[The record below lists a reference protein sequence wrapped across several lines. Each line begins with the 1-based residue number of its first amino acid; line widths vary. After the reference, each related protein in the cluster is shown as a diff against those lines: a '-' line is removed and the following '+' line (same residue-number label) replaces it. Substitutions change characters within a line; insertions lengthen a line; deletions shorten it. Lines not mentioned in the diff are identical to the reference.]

1 DQDEQVRPPG
11 QGSLDAVR
19 PDPVRSTGGPGGVL
33 HEPGGAGGHSGG
45 PDQPA
50 HGGGTIGGPALPG
63 EGGTDE
69 RDPQPGRGSGDGGPG
84 VLGGDGALQPGR
96 GTAGDAERSPQ
107 PGPYSRPDRPHLRPS
122 RGDGRGGDGPEPE
135 LAGEAGV
142 PDAATSPDRGG
153 RPAHDARAGDPRPDP
168 PAAGPAAPAVATGAA
183 FRPESQ
189 DDLAPA
195 GQVARFRANVAA
207 IEVVQALG
215 EDDRQATAEEQ
226 QILAR
231 WSSWG
236 AIPQVFD
243 EANEEWAE
251 RRGHLRGLLAEQ
263 PWEAARRT
271 TANAHYTDAAY
282 VREIWQTVQDLGL
295 TSGQVLEPG
304 SGVGTFIGMAPDSVA
319 MTGVELD
326 PTTAAISQAL
336 YPKAA
341 IQAGSFADTRLPDGV
356 ADGVVGNVP
365 FADVALYDPV
375 HNAGNHA
382 MHNHFI
388 IKSLALTR
396 PGGMVAVLTSR
407 YTMDA
412 TNPAARQEMNH
423 LGDLVGAVRLP
434 TGAHQR
440 AAGTEAVT
448 DLLILRRRPDGAP
461 KRDTSWERAT
471 TVTVD
476 GEPTKIN
483 TYF

>member
-1 DQDEQVRPPG
+1 MVPIHPARARSVASLARSSYSERGGMARRRRSEIDGQQELDLWALSEPAADERADAARRDHPTPEEVAYAQQGSLFGDQPGSDQDEQVRPPG

-96 GTAGDAERSPQ
+96 GTAGDAERSLQ

-142 PDAATSPDRGG
+142 PDAATSPDRGS
-153 RPAHDARAGDPRPDP
+153 RPGEDERAGDPRPDP

-189 DDLAPA
+189 DDLAPS

-243 EANEEWAE
+243 
-251 RRGHLRGLLAEQ
+251 
-263 PWEAARRT
+263 
-271 TANAHYTDAAY
+271 
-282 VREIWQTVQDLGL
+282 
-295 TSGQVLEPG
+295 
-304 SGVGTFIGMAPDSVA
+304 
-319 MTGVELD
+319 
-326 PTTAAISQAL
+326 
-336 YPKAA
+336 
-341 IQAGSFADTRLPDGV
+341 
-356 ADGVVGNVP
+356 
-365 FADVALYDPV
+365 
-375 HNAGNHA
+375 
-382 MHNHFI
+382 
-388 IKSLALTR
+388 
-396 PGGMVAVLTSR
+396 
-407 YTMDA
+407 
-412 TNPAARQEMNH
+412 
-423 LGDLVGAVRLP
+423 
-434 TGAHQR
+434 
-440 AAGTEAVT
+440 
-448 DLLILRRRPDGAP
+448 
-461 KRDTSWERAT
+461 
-471 TVTVD
+471 
-476 GEPTKIN
+476 
-483 TYF
+483 